1 MKLIFD
7 FEYLN
12 NPVDGEPTR
21 YTILDTVNSPNIG
34 ECIYW
39 RVVDGDIPYRVQ
51 DKSHTYENGILIQTI
66 VYLEK
71 S

>member
-12 NPVDGEPTR
+12 TPVEGEPKT
-21 YTILDTVNSPNIG
+21 YTILDTKNSPNIG
-34 ECIYW
+34 ETIFW
-39 RVVDGDIPYRVQ
+39 RVFDDDITYKVQ
-51 DKSHTYENGILIQTI
+51 DKSHTYENGVLLQT
-66 VYLEK
+66 VCYLEK

>member
-12 NPVDGEPTR
+12 NPVEGEPKR
-21 YTILDTVNSPNIG
+21 EIISDSLHIPNIG

-39 RVVDGDIPYRVQ
+39 RVEDGDIPYRVQ
-51 DKSHTYENGILIQTI
+51 DKSHTYEKGVLIQTV

>member
-12 NPVDGEPTR
+12 NPVDNEPKT
-21 YTILDTVNSPNIG
+21 YTILDTKNSPNIG
-34 ECIYW
+34 ETIFW
-39 RVVDGDIPYRVQ
+39 RVIDGDISYRVQ
-51 DKSHTYENGILIQTI
+51 DKSHTYEDGI
-66 VYLEK
+66 